1 MATRRCPECGAQYV
15 ASVRRCIDCEV
26 VLVDDRDPGQAPS
39 TDPVPIGSGERVS
52 YELDG
57 WGNQLKV
64 TLEGMLDNAG
74 IKRLWEV
81 GALVVDAS
89 DAPAVEQLIA
99 TVEGRDLDELAD
111 LEEQLAFEIE
121 GLDADDAAELDARL
135 LAAGIVHAWS
145 DEGELLVSVDQEDEV
160 TAIVEAVIEG
170 AAGANEVDGLA
181 ANQALSDLYVAV
193 DRLVNDPD
201 SSRNLARL
209 TAAAAVVEPMGVPY
223 GFAAGEWSALKARV
237 ASLVALADPAT
248 DLPGDEAGDGEGSA
262 DLDDPAVDEDR
273 ADDGPPGGDDPDDGD
288 GRASEDPLDSDDG
301 LDAADLDD
309 DEDAGDEDDDPR
321 RARLVRSAGALREQ
335 LLDWV

>member
-1 MATRRCPECGAQYV
+1 MATRICPECGAQYV

-26 VLVDDRDPGQAPS
+26 VLVDDRDPDQAS
-39 TDPVPIGSGERVS
+39 TAPVPVGSGERVS

-81 GALVVDAS
+81 GALVVDVS
-89 DAPAVEQLIA
+89 DAPAVERLIA

-121 GLDADDAAELDARL
+121 GLDADDVAELDARL

-145 DEGELLVSVDQEDEV
+145 EEGELLVPVDQEDEV

-170 AAGANEVDGLA
+170 TAGADEVDGLA

-193 DRLVNDPD
+193 DRLLNDPD

-237 ASLVALADPAT
+237 ATLVALADPEA
-248 DLPGDEAGDGEGSA
+248 DLPDDDAGAA
-262 DLDDPAVDEDR
+262 DLDHAAVDE
-273 ADDGPPGGDDPDDGD
+273 G
-288 GRASEDPLDSDDG
+288 LDSDDG

-309 DEDAGDEDDDPR
+309 RSDADADADADDEDEDEDDAEDEDEDVPEDEDEDPR